1 MASNVLYV
9 KDAIPLLVSFFETSG
24 LGKDG
29 KVLINNLRRFLEV
42 FEYAHNDADI
52 IDFFHTIRDNPE
64 LFCDYSQYQRYWKSF
79 ESVRSV
85 LRCLTKTLECPAIA
99 TKLGADD
106 VKAIKETISNFQ
118 KELYKKNKDS
128 KDSKDTTNSVDG
140 TATVTKVDDVQLEQ
154 HSEVDEDEDL
164 HQERDVE
171 SETDFEV
178 EVSVEQL
185 LQQLEQYKNE
195 KQSLLKQLEYFKK
208 RTETLQAFVNQT
220 TQLLA
225 FNDEAITQYYS

>member
-9 KDAIPLLVSFFETSG
+9 KDAIPLLVSYFETSG
-24 LGKDG
+24 LGKDC
-29 KVLINNLRRFLEV
+29 KVLINNLRRFLTV

-85 LRCLTKTLECPAIA
+85 LRCLTKTVECPAIA
-99 TKLGADD
+99 SKLGAED
-106 VKAIKETISNFQ
+106 VKSVKETISNFQ
-118 KELYKKNKDS
+118 KELYKMNKDS
-128 KDSKDTTNSVDG
+128 KT
-140 TATVTKVDDVQLEQ
+140 TVTEADDNHSNVQQE
-154 HSEVDEDEDL
+154 EVEVEIDEDED
-164 HQERDVE
+164 QQDENASASTSE
-171 SETDFEV
+171 SDADFEV

-185 LQQLEQYKNE
+185 LEQLEQYKKE
-195 KQSLLKQLEYFKK
+195 KQSLQKQLEYFKK

-225 FNDEAITQYYS
+225 FNDDAITRYYS